1 MSKVYARVDEN
12 GYITAVEGGY
22 TTPRD
27 LTGWVPVD
35 EGEGDRYNLCQS
47 NYFHG
52 PLITDGGAYRYRLV
66 DGQPVA
72 CTAEEIGEQE
82 QARKPAPTP
91 SLETRVEELEAT
103 TDDMILLMADLIGGE
118 EA

>member
-1 MSKVYARVDEN
+1 MSKVYIWVDEN

-22 TTPRD
+22 TTPKD
-27 LTGWVPVD
+27 LTGWVLMD

-47 NYFHG
+47 NYLPG
-52 PLITDGGAYRYRLV
+52 PLTTDGGAYRYRLV
-66 DGQPVA
+66 GGVVQECAP
-72 CTAEEIGEQE
+72 EEIWEQE
-82 QARKPAPTP
+82 QSRKPAPTP
-91 SLETRVEELEAT
+91 SLETRVEALETT